1 MMEKITGL
9 INAPFT
15 PFYEMVMSIMNR
27 LERMLN
33 FGKEWPEGSV
43 C

>member
-9 INAPFT
+9 INALSPRFMK
-15 PFYEMVMSIMNR
+15 MVMSIMNR

-33 FGKEWPEGSV
+33 FW
-43 C
+43 